1 MNWNLKYLPEY
12 YHLSKKRITDS
23 ETCCTIIYYELWQA
37 KDYDIDRF
45 IDTF

>member
-23 ETCCTIIYYELWQA
+23 ETSTIIYYELWQA